1 MKRRLSHV
9 TAWYSPGSVLAVLLG
24 LIITLTASAGFAQ
37 SDREQQTQQEID
49 ALRQKIAQI
58 QEGMERK
65 RTERDVL
72 QTRLREAEIEIGA
85 LDQSLT
91 EIEQAIQQEL
101 TRLLALDAKR
111 EELNGALNLEQ
122 EHLSEEIRTLWLI
135 NQGGGLRILFGDQ
148 SPDEIALNLVFFER
162 LLTSREAS
170 LERYASL
177 IKEADDNRQA
187 LSASQAR
194 LAAQQAVLE
203 KQRSD
208 QADLQAERE
217 LALATIVRSLDN
229 DDSQVQALEADA
241 TALTDLLEEIRSALA
256 ERTLS
261 APVMPFSAADELLI
275 YPTTGKPINRYG
287 ARRNASD
294 MRWRGWMI
302 PNQEGAE
309 VKAIYHGQVVYADW
323 LRGQGLLV
331 IIDHGEGYLSLYGH
345 NRSLL
350 RSVGDQVSPGDVI
363 ARIGN
368 TGGLDKP
375 ALYFEIREA
384 GSPVDPGLWLS
395 R

>member
-1 MKRRLSHV
+1 MKRSLSHV

-24 LIITLTASAGFAQ
+24 SIITLTASTGFAQ
-37 SDREQQTQQEID
+37 SDREQKTQQEID

>member
-1 MKRRLSHV
+1 MKRRLSYV
-9 TAWYSPGSVLAVLLG
+9 TAGYSLRPVVAVLIG
-24 LIITLTASAGFAQ
+24 LSIALTSGAGSSE
-37 SDREQQTQQEID
+37 SDRKQQTQQEID

-58 QEGMERK
+58 QEGMARK

-72 QTRLREAEIEIGA
+72 QTRLREAEIEIGS

-91 EIEQAIQQEL
+91 EMEQAIQREL
-101 TRLLALDAKR
+101 TLLLALDAKR
-111 EELNGALNLEQ
+111 EELHGALNLEQ

-148 SPDEIALNLVFFER
+148 SSDEIALNLVFFER
-162 LLTSREAS
+162 LLKSREAS
-170 LERYASL
+170 LERYARL
-177 IKEADDNRQA
+177 IKDADDNRQA

-194 LAAQQAVLE
+194 LATQQTALK
-203 KQRSD
+203 KQRAEQS
-208 QADLQAERE
+208 DLQAERE
-217 LALATIVRSLDN
+217 LALAAIVRSLDN
-229 DDSQVQALEADA
+229 DDSQVQALEVDA
-241 TALTDLLEEIRSALA
+241 AALTELLGEIREAVA
-256 ERTLS
+256 ERTLT
-261 APVMPFSAADELLI
+261 APVIPFSAADELLI

-294 MRWRGWMI
+294 MRWQGWMI
-302 PNQEGAE
+302 PNQEGSE
-309 VKAIYHGQVVYADW
+309 VKAIYYGQVVYADW

-350 RSVGDQVSPGDVI
+350 RSVGDQVSPGDAI
-363 ARIGN
+363 AHIGN

-395 R
+395 Q

>member
-24 LIITLTASAGFAQ
+24 LIITLTASTGFAQ

-261 APVMPFSAADELLI
+261 APVIPFSAADELLI

-309 VKAIYHGQVVYADW
+309 VKAIYHGQVVYANW

>member
-24 LIITLTASAGFAQ
+24 LIITLTASTGFAQ
-37 SDREQQTQQEID
+37 SDREQKTQQEID

-122 EHLSEEIRTLWLI
+122 ERLSEEIRTLWLI

-203 KQRSD
+203 KQRSN

-261 APVMPFSAADELLI
+261 APVIPFSAADELLI